1 MARIIYR
8 DFVRRFLSVL
18 LLLCICWRTVDS
30 TSVFVLDDSSTPLT
44 FALNIA
50 PDSNDFYFHL
60 SGPASN
66 SWIAIGTG
74 TEMEGSQMFLVY
86 TSTDG
91 NNITFSPRLAS
102 SHKEPSY
109 SSSIKVSLLDGSG
122 LINGSYVVNA
132 HCQNCTASLDLQSTS
147 EPWIYAKGP
156 SNSFRGNS
164 PTDSIQRHVEYG
176 RFTMNMVQA
185 YGAAAV
191 PTNVLANSGAAEVGP
206 PNSDN
211 DYTAIA
217 HATFTCLAF
226 VILMPLGVVFLRI
239 FERVRWHW
247 INQLLALSVALI
259 GLVIGVYLSTT
270 YNKSKSFNSAHQIIG
285 ILVILALFLQAWLGW
300 HHHQVYKRTKR
311 STPYAPVHR
320 YFGSF
325 LILAG
330 LANGAIGL
338 AFAENNNRILVYLVI
353 SILIVVL
360 VAVWVFFNRWR
371 TSRGRSNGLLEIGRN
386 GYSSQRLG
394 SDAHIELVRGP

>member
-1 MARIIYR
+1 MFQVFSREFAQK
-8 DFVRRFLSVL
+8 FLTVL
-18 LLLCICWRTVDS
+18 LLLYISVGNVES
-30 TSVFVLDDSSTPLT
+30 TSVFVLDDSSIPLT

-60 SGPASN
+60 SGPATN

-86 TSTDG
+86 TSTSG

-109 SSSIKVSLLDGSG
+109 SSAIKVSLLEGSG

-132 HCQNCTASLDLQSTS
+132 HCQNCSASLNLESTS

-156 SNSFRGNS
+156 SNSFRGDS
-164 PTDSIQRHVEYG
+164 PSDSIQRHVEYG

-185 YGAAAV
+185 YGAAAI
-191 PTNVLANSGAAEVGP
+191 PTNVSTNSGAAEVGP
-206 PNSDN
+206 PSSDN

-217 HATFTCLAF
+217 HAVFTCIAF
-226 VILMPLGVVFLRI
+226 VIVMPLGVVFLRI
-239 FERVRWHW
+239 LERVRWHW
-247 INQLLALSVALI
+247 LNQLLALSMALI
-259 GLVIGVYLSTT
+259 GLVIGIYLSTT

-311 STPYAPVHR
+311 TTPYAPVHR

-338 AFAENNNRILVYLVI
+338 AFAENNNNIVVYLVI
-353 SILIVVL
+353 SIILVVL
-360 VAVWVFFNRWR
+360 VAVWVVFNSWWI
-371 TSRGRSNGLLEIGRN
+371 SRGRRN
-386 GYSSQRLG
+386 GIHDTIRGQYPSQRLG
-394 SDAHIELVRGP
+394 SDVNLELVRGQ